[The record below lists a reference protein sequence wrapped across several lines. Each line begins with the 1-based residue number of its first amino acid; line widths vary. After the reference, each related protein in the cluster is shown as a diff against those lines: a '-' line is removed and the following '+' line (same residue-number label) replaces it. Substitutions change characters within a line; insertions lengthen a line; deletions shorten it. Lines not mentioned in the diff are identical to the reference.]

1 MSLVKLSDIFSPES
15 RYVQLACQGLLRT
28 NNFKIENHE
37 IVIEIDEFI
46 LAMNDL
52 KEEENKNRKG
62 E

>member
-1 MSLVKLSDIFSPES
+1 MIKLSDIFSPDS